1 MVMLALDTSTRY
13 ASVALVR
20 ERELVAELTWQA
32 GQRHS
37 NDLFERL
44 NWLLAAHH
52 LTPVDLTA
60 IAVATGPGSFN
71 GVRVALATAKSLSF
85 ALSLPLYASPTLDI
99 IAWGAASAGATG
111 TLYALLEAGRGQ
123 VYTARYRSDRERQTA
138 EPWKP
143 LSGYDVLTPG
153 ELAQRIAAESL
164 VGQSEQQEQP
174 VFFCGE
180 WSPATQAA
188 LAAGLGTRARFAAAV
203 GGRRASWLAE
213 LALQQAQRGEV
224 SDALSLEPLYLRR
237 PAITKS
243 TKFALPSQVSQISQ
257 DSDRAGDNE
266 SAPGGE
272 ETADALHR

>member
-164 VGQSEQQEQP
+164 VVSQSSKSNRCFS
-174 VFFCGE
+174 VV
-180 WSPATQAA
+180 S
-188 LAAGLGTRARFAAAV
+188 
-203 GGRRASWLAE
+203 GRLRLRRRWPLDWVRGRAS
-213 LALQQAQRGEV
+213 QQQWADG
-224 SDALSLEPLYLRR
+224 A
-237 PAITKS
+237 
-243 TKFALPSQVSQISQ
+243 
-257 DSDRAGDNE
+257 RAGWRNWRCNRR
-266 SAPGGE
+266 SA
-272 ETADALHR
+272 AR